1 MAAVI
6 APFLLER
13 YFAEHEFATPHLL
26 CASDLETLPMREL
39 LALAD
44 ADGAALWDGL
54 RLGYTETTG
63 HPALRAELAALYAT
77 VDADDVV
84 TFAGASE
91 AITCLVS
98 GLVGP
103 GDHAI
108 VTWPGYQSL
117 YEVARAAGADVTTI
131 ELHAGRTA
139 GRSTRRRSRAA
150 LRPPT
155 RLVVVNA
162 PHNPTG
168 MLPDARHL
176 AARSPTLTA
185 DAGATLLCDEVYRL
199 LEHDEADRLPAGADL
214 GEHVVSIGV
223 LSKSYGLAG
232 LRIGWLATRS
242 ASIRA
247 AAVRVKDYGSM
258 CNAAPAEILGVIALR
273 AADPIL
279 ERNRALVRAQPGA
292 GRRAARGAT
301 RSALRGCGRGPAR
314 SASRGCSTT
323 SRSTGFC
330 DRLRAR
336 AGRAAAARHGLRA
349 RGQPRPARFRARR
362 LRRRPGSPGRLP
374 ADGVACGRWPTR
386 ALRSAAAAAA
396 R

>member
-6 APFLLER
+6 EPFLLER

-26 CASDLETLPMREL
+26 CSSDLETLPMREL

-44 ADGAALWDGL
+44 ADGTALWDGL

-63 HPALRAELAALYAT
+63 HPALRAELAGLYAT
-77 VDADDVV
+77 LAADDIV

-103 GDHAI
+103 GDHVVA
-108 VTWPGYQSL
+108 TWPAYQSL

-131 ELHAGRTA
+131 ELRQEDGWAIDPDEI
-139 GRSTRRRSRAA
+139 AA
-150 LRPPT
+150 AITPAT
-155 RLVVVNA
+155 RLVIVNA

-168 MLPDARHL
+168 MLPDGDTWQAL
-176 AARSPTLTA
+176 AELTA
-185 DAGATLLCDEVYRL
+185 EAGAVLLCDEVYRL

-242 ASIRA
+242 LALRA
-247 AAVRVKDYGSM
+247 AAGRVKDYGSM

-273 AADPIL
+273 AADRIL
-279 ERNRALVRAQPGA
+279 ERNRALVRGNLALVDELLATHADRLTWVRPRGGA
-292 GRRAARGAT
+292 IGFPQLLDAEPVER
-301 RSALRGCGRGPAR
+301 
-314 SASRGCSTT
+314 
-323 SRSTGFC
+323 FC
-330 DRLRAR
+330 DRLREQQGVLLLPGTVYGHEGNHLR
-336 AGRAAAARHGLRA
+336 LGFGRADCGDALARLDA
-349 RGQPRPARFRARR
+349 FLQTA
-362 LRRRPGSPGRLP
+362 
-374 ADGVACGRWPTR
+374 
-386 ALRSAAAAAA
+386 
-396 R
+396 

>member
-26 CASDLETLPMREL
+26 CASDLEPLSMNEV

-44 ADGAALWDGL
+44 ADGAALWDELG
-54 RLGYTETTG
+54 LGYTETTG
-63 HPALRAELAALYAT
+63 HPALRTELAGLYDT
-77 VDADDVV
+77 VTADDVV

-117 YEVARAAGADVTTI
+117 YEVARAAGADITTL
-131 ELHAGRTA
+131 ELHEADGWAIDPDRV
-139 GRSTRRRSRAA
+139 RAA
-150 LRPPT
+150 LRPST

-168 MLPDARHL
+168 MLPDEDTWREL
-176 AARSPTLTA
+176 AAVTA
-185 DAGATLLCDEVYRL
+185 EAGATLLCDEVYRL

-214 GEHVVSIGV
+214 GDHVVSIGV

-232 LRIGWLATRS
+232 LRIGWLAARDP
-242 ASIRA
+242 ALPA

-258 CNAAPAEILGVIALR
+258 CNAAPAEVLGVIALR
-273 AADPIL
+273 AADAIL
-279 ERNRALVRAQPGA
+279 RRNRDLVRANLALVDELLAAHPERLAWVRPRAGA
-292 GRRAARGAT
+292 IGFPRLLDAEPVER
-301 RSALRGCGRGPAR
+301 
-314 SASRGCSTT
+314 
-323 SRSTGFC
+323 FC
-330 DRLRAR
+330 DRLRERQGVLLLPGTVYGHAGNHAR
-336 AGRAAAARHGLRA
+336 LGFGRADCGEALARLDA
-349 RGQPRPARFRARR
+349 FLETA
-362 LRRRPGSPGRLP
+362 
-374 ADGVACGRWPTR
+374 
-386 ALRSAAAAAA
+386 
-396 R
+396 

>member
-13 YFAEHEFATPHLL
+13 YFAAHEFATPHLL

-44 ADGAALWDGL
+44 ADGGALWDGL

-63 HPALRAELAALYAT
+63 HPALRAELAALYAALG
-77 VDADDVV
+77 ADDIV

-103 GDHAI
+103 GDHAV

-117 YEVARAAGADVTTI
+117 YEVARAAGADVTTV
-131 ELHAGRTA
+131 ELRQSDGWAIDP
-139 GRSTRRRSRAA
+139 AA
-150 LRPPT
+150 VAAAVTPAT

-168 MLPDARHL
+168 MLADRATWEAL
-176 AARSPTLTA
+176 AELTA
-185 DAGATLLCDEVYRL
+185 DAGAVLVCDEVYRL
-199 LEHDEADRLPAGADL
+199 LEYDEADRLPAGADL
-214 GEHVVSIGV
+214 GEHVVSVGV

-242 ASIRA
+242 ASVRA
-247 AAVRVKDYGSM
+247 EAVRVKDYGSM

-273 AADPIL
+273 AADRIL
-279 ERNRALVRAQPGA
+279 ERNRALVHANLALVDELFAAHPERLAWVRPRAGAIGFPQLLGDQPVE
-292 GRRAARGAT
+292 R
-301 RSALRGCGRGPAR
+301 
-314 SASRGCSTT
+314 
-323 SRSTGFC
+323 FC
-330 DRLRAR
+330 ERLRAAEGVLLLPGTVYGHADNHFR
-336 AGRAAAARHGLRA
+336 LGFGRADCGDALARLDS
-349 RGQPRPARFRARR
+349 F
-362 LRRRPGSPGRLP
+362 
-374 ADGVACGRWPTR
+374 
-386 ALRSAAAAAA
+386 LRSA
-396 R
+396 